1 MAEQPTTPP
10 ASSAPPA
17 APAPSAATT
26 TTPVSPPSGTQAI
39 LATGMA
45 IMGVVTAL
53 FPCARVTSVLLNVLP
68 QLRVAVP
75 IVLTSVGSIWA
86 AVSHPPTF
94 PTTKDR

>member
-10 ASSAPPA
+10 ASPTPPA
-17 APAPSAATT
+17 ASPPSAAATA
-26 TTPVSPPSGTQAI
+26 TPVSPPNGTQAV
-39 LATGMA
+39 LAAGMA

-53 FPCARVTSVLLNVLP
+53 FPCTRVTSVVLNVLP